1 MSATPI
7 AAKGPR
13 RGRTSGEAGLTLI
26 ELMIVSFLSFIIV
39 LGIGSFQV
47 SISKFFREGTE
58 RLRLQQNVH
67 RTSGAIAIEV
77 RKATG
82 FYIYDPADPKTEL
95 VEGPA
100 VRLLDEDGTPAGGFR
115 PSRDGNYLVTHGEEV
130 LDDMRLSDLWFEK
143 GAGGS
148 LVLSLALADK
158 YGNES
163 ALSTEITPRNPRR

>member
-7 AAKGPR
+7 STNGPCR
-13 RGRTSGEAGLTLI
+13 RLPPGEAGLTLI

-47 SISKFFREGTE
+47 SVSKFFREGTE

-82 FYIYDPADPKTEL
+82 FVIYDPADPKTEL

-100 VRLLDEDGTPAGGFR
+100 VRLLDPDGNPAGGFR
-115 PSRDGNYLVTHGEEV
+115 PSGDGNHLVTHGEQV
-130 LDDMRLSDLWFEK
+130 MDDMKLADLWFEE
-143 GAGGS
+143 GPGGS
-148 LVLSLALADK
+148 LVLSLALTDK

-163 ALSTEITPRNPRR
+163 GLSTRVTPRNPRN